1 MRRIA
6 FGVAAGLTVALA
18 VSAQAAD
25 TFVVDPGHSE
35 VSFRVRHFVSQVSGR
50 FNSFEGTI
58 QVDHD
63 DPAASSVSFKI
74 KTDSIDT
81 GNEQRDGHL
90 RSPDFFEAEKYPEI
104 TFESS
109 KVEPKGDDLY
119 HVTGAFTLHGVTKE
133 LTLPVRYLGS
143 VTDNRGST
151 KAGFET
157 EVTID
162 RQEYGITFNRALD
175 QGGVMLGNDVSVR
188 IALEVGPP
196 REPRT
201 N

>member
-1 MRRIA
+1 M
-6 FGVAAGLTVALA
+6 GMTAGLGVALA
-18 VSAQAAD
+18 VAAQAAD
-25 TFVVDPGHSE
+25 TWAVDTGHSE

-50 FNSFEGTI
+50 FNTFEGTI

-63 DPAASSVSFKI
+63 NPAASDVSFNI
-74 KTDSIDT
+74 KADSIDT

-90 RSPDFFEAEKYPEI
+90 RSPDFFDVEKYPEI
-104 TFESS
+104 TFQSS
-109 KVEPKGDDLY
+109 KVEAKGDDLY
-119 HVTGAFTLHGVTKE
+119 DVTGVFTLHGVTKE

-143 VTDNRGST
+143 LTDNRGNT

-175 QGGVMLGNDVSVR
+175 QGGVMLGDDVRVR
-188 IALEVGPP
+188 ISLEVGPP
-196 REPRT
+196 PEPRA